1 MGVMKIRFSTRSRYG
16 LRFMI
21 ELATYY
27 GKKDLVFLREIAEKE
42 GISEKH
48 LTQLAIPLKARGLI
62 SSRRGAGGGYR
73 LSRHPAQITAKEVVE
88 ALEGGIFPVDC
99 LESPDICSRTSFCAA
114 RKMWKELQDKISE
127 TLEKFTLENLAQ
139 MLTNSPPSPIDF
151 SI

>member
-27 GKKDLVFLREIAEKE
+27 GKKALVFLREIAEKE
-42 GISEKH
+42 GISEKY

-73 LSRHPAQITAKEVVE
+73 LSRHPALDYGKEVVE
-88 ALEGGIFPVDC
+88 ALEEEEF
-99 LESPDICSRTSFCAA
+99 SPWIVWKVPISVPGLLSVQQGKCGKSF
-114 RKMWKELQDKISE
+114 QDKISE

-139 MLTNSPPSPIDF
+139 MLTNSPPHR
-151 SI
+151 